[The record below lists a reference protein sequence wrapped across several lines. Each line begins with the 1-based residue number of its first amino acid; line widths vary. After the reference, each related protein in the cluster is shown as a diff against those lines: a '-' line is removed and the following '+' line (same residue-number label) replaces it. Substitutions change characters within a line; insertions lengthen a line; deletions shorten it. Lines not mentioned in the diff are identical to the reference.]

1 MNTILY
7 PVAIVLATILYL
19 SDSATN
25 EKQISTADGPRYIV
39 VDDDK

>member
-7 PVAIVLATILYL
+7 SAAIVLATILYV
-19 SDSATN
+19 SDSTSN

-39 VDDDK
+39 VDGE